1 MKHFTQLFEA
11 IDSSTK
17 ANDKIAALVEYFRH
31 APDVDSL
38 WTIALLTGNRPK
50 RPVKT
55 TDLRIWAAEIANLP
69 LWLIEESYYVVGDL
83 AETLSHIADHKET
96 IPTILNQD
104 TDFPVSKRTTN
115 EHQLHQV
122 IEQLKNLHQAPIEKK
137 KETIVGFWQQNTKGE
152 NFVFNKLITG
162 NFRMGLSKQSVI
174 KALSIYLEKDPKE
187 IAHRLMGK
195 WDPEKETM
203 ESLFSDSA
211 ITSKD
216 YLPYP
221 FFLAYPLEGEPSS
234 VLGDIKEWFLEK
246 KYDGIRGQIIVRNK
260 QVFTWSRGEEL
271 MTDKFPEFHE
281 LNQLLPDGT
290 VIDGE
295 IIPWKEGAPLPF
307 TVMQTR
313 IGRKNLSAKNRAD
326 APLVMVCY
334 DLLEEG
340 GKDIRNLP
348 LSERREKLSILLQK
362 KELASILILSPL
374 VALNHWEE
382 VAHFRANARD
392 EFCEGLMIKRKSSI
406 YETGRRKGNW
416 WKWKT
421 DPLMIDGVLLYAQSG
436 SGRRANLLTDYTF
449 AVWDEGIL
457 VPFAKAYSGLTDK
470 EIVKLDKW
478 IRKNTIEKFG
488 PVRSVKPEM
497 VFEIAFEG
505 INKSTRHKSGV
516 ALRFPRIARWR
527 EDKPVEEANTK
538 DDLLAI
544 LNVHTS

>member
-1 MKHFTQLFEA
+1 MKHFTQLFQS
-11 IDSSTK
+11 IDASTK
-17 ANDKIAALVEYFRH
+17 TNDKVAALVDYFRQ
-31 APDVDSL
+31 ASDVDKV
-38 WTIALLTGNRPK
+38 WAIGLLTGNKPK

-55 TDLRIWAAEIANLP
+55 TDLRLWAAELADLP

-83 AETLSHIADHKET
+83 AETLSHITGQNATNKSTELHLED
-96 IPTILNQD
+96 TIL
-104 TDFPVSKRTTN
+104 
-115 EHQLHQV
+115 
-122 IEQLKNLHQAPIEKK
+122 QLKDLQNASIEVK
-137 KETIVGFWQQNTKGE
+137 KETIVGFWQQGSKGE

-174 KALSIYLEKDPKE
+174 KALSIYLEKDEKE
-187 IAHRLMGK
+187 VAHRLMGK

-203 ESLFSDSA
+203 ESLFSENA
-211 ITSKD
+211 LISKD

-221 FFLAYPLEGEPSS
+221 FFLAYPLENEPSS
-234 VLGDIKEWFLEK
+234 FLGDIGDWFLEK
-246 KYDGIRGQIIVRNK
+246 KYDGIRGQIIIRNK
-260 QVFTWSRGEEL
+260 QVFVWSRGEEL
-271 MTDKFPEFHE
+271 LTDKFPEFHI
-281 LNQLLPDGT
+281 LNQYLPDGT

-295 IIPWKEGAPLPF
+295 IIPWKEGSPLPF
-307 TVMQTR
+307 AIMQTR
-313 IGRKNLSAKNRAD
+313 IGRKNLSAKILAD

-334 DLLEEG
+334 DLMEDKG
-340 GKDIRNLP
+340 IDIRHLP
-348 LSERREKLSILLQK
+348 LLERRERLSQILQTEHLQN
-362 KELASILILSPL
+362 LLILSPL
-374 VALNHWEE
+374 VDLENWDE

-392 EFCEGLMIKRKSSI
+392 EFCEGLMIKRKTSV

-421 DPLMIDGVLLYAQSG
+421 DPLMVDGVLLYAQSG

-449 AVWDEGIL
+449 AVWDEGVL

-470 EIVKLDKW
+470 EIIRLDRW
-478 IRKNTIEKFG
+478 IRRNTIEKFG

-544 LNVHTS
+544 LNAHSL

>member
-1 MKHFTQLFEA
+1 MNHFTKLFHS

-17 ANDKIAALVEYFRH
+17 TNDKVAALVEYFKQ
-31 APDVDSL
+31 ASDADKV
-38 WTIALLTGNRPK
+38 WAIALLIGNKPK

-55 TDLRIWAAEIANLP
+55 TDLRLWAAEIANLP

-83 AETLSHIADHKET
+83 AETLSHITGHRVDTQADAIKPGET
-96 IPTILNQD
+96 HLYEIVD
-104 TDFPVSKRTTN
+104 
-115 EHQLHQV
+115 
-122 IEQLKNLHQAPIEKK
+122 QLKRLQNVSLEEK
-137 KETIVGFWQQNTKGE
+137 KETIVNFWQQGSKGE

-174 KALSIYLEKDPKE
+174 KALSIYLEKDEKE
-187 IAHRLMGK
+187 VAHRLMGK

-211 ITSKD
+211 LTSKD

-221 FFLAYPLEGEPSS
+221 FFLAYSLEEEPSGF
-234 VLGDIKEWFLEK
+234 LGAIEDWFLEK
-246 KYDGIRGQIIVRNK
+246 KYDGIRGQIIVRNN

-271 MTDKFPEFHE
+271 MTDKFPEFHV
-281 LNQLLPDGT
+281 LNQYLPDGT

-295 IIPWKEGAPLPF
+295 IIPWKEGIPLPF
-307 TVMQTR
+307 AVMQTR
-313 IGRKNLSAKNRAD
+313 IGRKNLSAKIIAE

-334 DLLEEG
+334 DLLEERG
-340 GKDIRNLP
+340 IDIRHLP
-348 LSERREKLSILLQK
+348 LLERREKLISLLQN
-362 KELASILILSPL
+362 KEVEEILILSPL
-374 VALNHWEE
+374 VDLKSWDE
-382 VAHFRANARD
+382 VANFRTNARD
-392 EFCEGLMIKRKSSI
+392 EFCEGLMIKRKTSP

-449 AVWDEGIL
+449 AVWDEGVL

-470 EIVKLDKW
+470 EIIRLDKW
-478 IRKNTIEKFG
+478 IRKNTLEKFG

-538 DDLLAI
+538 EDLLSI
-544 LNVHTS
+544 LNTHNL

>member
-1 MKHFTQLFEA
+1 MNHFTKLFHS

-17 ANDKIAALVEYFRH
+17 TNDKVAALVEYFKQ
-31 APDVDSL
+31 ASDADKV
-38 WTIALLTGNRPK
+38 WAIALLIGNKPK

-55 TDLRIWAAEIANLP
+55 TDLRLWAAEIANLP

-83 AETLSHIADHKET
+83 AETLSHITGHRVDTQADAIKPGEAHLYE
-96 IPTILNQD
+96 IVD
-104 TDFPVSKRTTN
+104 
-115 EHQLHQV
+115 
-122 IEQLKNLHQAPIEKK
+122 QLKRLQNVSLEEK
-137 KETIVGFWQQNTKGE
+137 KETIVNFWQQGSKGE

-174 KALSIYLEKDPKE
+174 KALSIYLEKDEKE
-187 IAHRLMGK
+187 VAHRLMGK

-203 ESLFSDSA
+203 ESLFLDSA
-211 ITSKD
+211 LTSKD

-221 FFLAYPLEGEPSS
+221 FFLAYPLEEEPSEF
-234 VLGDIKEWFLEK
+234 LGAIEDWFLEK
-246 KYDGIRGQIIVRNK
+246 KYDGIRGQIIVRNN
-260 QVFTWSRGEEL
+260 QIFTWSRGEEL
-271 MTDKFPEFHE
+271 MTDKFPEFHV
-281 LNQLLPDGT
+281 LNQCLPDGT

-295 IIPWKEGAPLPF
+295 IIPWKEGVPLPF
-307 TVMQTR
+307 AVMQTR
-313 IGRKNLSAKNRAD
+313 IGRKNLSAKIIAE

-334 DLLEEG
+334 DLLEERG
-340 GKDIRNLP
+340 IDIRHLP
-348 LSERREKLSILLQK
+348 LLERREKLISLLQN
-362 KELASILILSPL
+362 KEVEEILILSPL
-374 VALNHWEE
+374 VDLKSWDE
-382 VAHFRANARD
+382 VANFRTNARD
-392 EFCEGLMIKRKSSI
+392 EFCEGLMIKRKTSP

-449 AVWDEGIL
+449 AVWDEGVL

-470 EIVKLDKW
+470 EIIRLDKW
-478 IRKNTIEKFG
+478 IRKNTLEKFG

-538 DDLLAI
+538 EDLLAI
-544 LNVHTS
+544 LNTHNL

>member
-1 MKHFTQLFEA
+1 MNHFTQLFNA
-11 IDSSTK
+11 IDASTK
-17 ANDKIAALVEYFRH
+17 TNDKIAALVDYFKH
-31 APDVDSL
+31 ASDVDKV
-38 WTIALLTGNRPK
+38 WTIALLIGNKPK
-50 RPVKT
+50 RPAKT
-55 TDLRIWAAEIANLP
+55 TDLRIWAAEIADLP

-83 AETLSHIADHKET
+83 AETLSHIAAH
-96 IPTILNQD
+96 NQ
-104 TDFPVSKRTTN
+104 SKQNN
-115 EHQLHQV
+115 EKKSLKLQLHEVV
-122 IEQLKNLHQAPIEKK
+122 IQLKKLQNATIEEKR
-137 KETIVGFWQQNTKGE
+137 ETIVGFWQGNDKNE

-174 KALSIYLEKDPKE
+174 KALSIYLEKDEKE
-187 IAHRLMGK
+187 VAHRLMGK

-203 ESLFSDSA
+203 ESLFSESA
-211 ITSKD
+211 LIDKN

-221 FFLAYPLEGEPSS
+221 FYLAYPLEEEPSLA
-234 VLGDIKEWFLEK
+234 LGAIEDWFLEK

-260 QVFTWSRGEEL
+260 EVFTWSRGEEL
-271 MTDKFPEFHE
+271 MTDKFPEFHV
-281 LNQLLPDGT
+281 LNRYLPNGT

-307 TVMQTR
+307 AVMQTR
-313 IGRKNLSAKNRAD
+313 IGRKNLSAKVIAD

-334 DLLEEG
+334 DLLEDKG
-340 GKDIRNLP
+340 QDIRHLP
-348 LSERREKLSILLQK
+348 LIERRTRLASMLQM
-362 KELASILILSPL
+362 KELEEILILSPL
-374 VALNHWEE
+374 VDLKNWRE

-392 EFCEGLMIKRKSSI
+392 EFCEGLMIKLKTSG
-406 YETGRRKGNW
+406 YETGRRRGNW

-470 EIVKLDKW
+470 EIIRLDKW

-538 DDLLAI
+538 ADLLAI
-544 LNVHTS
+544 LNSRE

>member
-1 MKHFTQLFEA
+1 MYHFTRLFYS
-11 IDSSTK
+11 IDASTK
-17 ANDKIAALVEYFRH
+17 TNDKIAALVEYFKQ
-31 APDVDSL
+31 ASDADKV
-38 WTIALLTGNRPK
+38 WAIALLIGNKLK
-50 RPVKT
+50 RPIKT
-55 TDLRIWAAEIANLP
+55 TDLRIWAAEIADLP

-83 AETLSHIADHKET
+83 AETLSHITGH
-96 IPTILNQD
+96 
-104 TDFPVSKRTTN
+104 N
-115 EHQLHQV
+115 EVQQGVENKQVERRLHEV
-122 IEQLKNLHQAPIEKK
+122 IVQLKNLQAATIEEKK
-137 KETIVGFWQQNTKGE
+137 EAIVSFWQRNTKGE

-174 KALSIYLEKDPKE
+174 KALSIYLEKDEKE
-187 IAHRLMGK
+187 VAHRLMGK

-203 ESLFSDSA
+203 ESLFSESA
-211 ITSKD
+211 FISKD

-221 FFLAYPLEGEPSS
+221 FFLAYPLEEEPSS
-234 VLGDIKEWFLEK
+234 FLGSIEDWFLEK
-246 KYDGIRGQIIVRNK
+246 KYDGIRGQIIVRNN
-260 QVFTWSRGEEL
+260 QIFTWSRGEEL
-271 MTDKFPEFHE
+271 MTDKFPEFH
-281 LNQLLPDGT
+281 LLSQYLPNGT

-295 IIPWKEGAPLPF
+295 IIPWKQGAPLPF
-307 TVMQTR
+307 SIMQTR
-313 IGRKNLSAKNRAD
+313 IGRKNLSAKIIAN

-334 DLLEEG
+334 DLLEDKG
-340 GKDIRNLP
+340 TDIRHLP
-348 LSERREKLSILLQK
+348 LLDRRERLTSLLKQ
-362 KELASILILSPL
+362 KELEEILILSPL
-374 VALNHWEE
+374 VDLKNWDE

-392 EFCEGLMIKRKSSI
+392 EFCEGLMIKRKISP
-406 YETGRRKGNW
+406 YETGRRRGNW

-449 AVWDEGIL
+449 AVWDEGVL

-470 EIVKLDKW
+470 EIIRLDKW

-538 DDLLAI
+538 TDLLAI
-544 LNVHTS
+544 LNTHSL

>member
-1 MKHFTQLFEA
+1 LQLHEVFIQLKKLQNA
-11 IDSSTK
+11 T
-17 ANDKIAALVEYFRH
+17 
-31 APDVDSL
+31 
-38 WTIALLTGNRPK
+38 
-50 RPVKT
+50 
-55 TDLRIWAAEIANLP
+55 
-69 LWLIEESYYVVGDL
+69 IEE
-83 AETLSHIADHKET
+83 
-96 IPTILNQD
+96 
-104 TDFPVSKRTTN
+104 KR
-115 EHQLHQV
+115 
-122 IEQLKNLHQAPIEKK
+122 
-137 KETIVGFWQQNTKGE
+137 ETIVGFWQGNDKNE

-174 KALSIYLEKDPKE
+174 KALSIYLEKDEKE
-187 IAHRLMGK
+187 VAHRLMGK

-203 ESLFSDSA
+203 ESLFSESA
-211 ITSKD
+211 LIDKN

-221 FFLAYPLEGEPSS
+221 FYLAYPLEEEPSLA
-234 VLGDIKEWFLEK
+234 LGAIEDWFLEK

-260 QVFTWSRGEEL
+260 EVFTWSRGEEL
-271 MTDKFPEFHE
+271 MTDKFPEFHV
-281 LNQLLPDGT
+281 LNRYLPNGT

-307 TVMQTR
+307 AIMQTR
-313 IGRKNLSAKNRAD
+313 IGRKNLSAKVIAD

-334 DLLEEG
+334 DLLEDKG
-340 GKDIRNLP
+340 LDIRHLP
-348 LSERREKLSILLQK
+348 LIERRTRLASLLQM
-362 KELASILILSPL
+362 KELEEILILSPL
-374 VALNHWEE
+374 VDLKNWRE

-392 EFCEGLMIKRKSSI
+392 EFCEGLMIKRKTSG
-406 YETGRRKGNW
+406 YETGRRRGNW

-470 EIVKLDKW
+470 EIIRLDKW

-538 DDLLAI
+538 VDLLAI
-544 LNVHTS
+544 LNSRSE